1 MKKNNKPQN
10 PFNSR
15 WFFRISALVLAVLLF
30 IYVNGEKLGN
40 THKTELN
47 TETTS
52 LTSTKKK
59 TLTMPLDL
67 TVDSD
72 RYIVSGY
79 PKNVKVTVSG
89 PAALVTATANTQ
101 NFKVYADL
109 SSLGPGKHVVKPKQT
124 GLNNDLTYHFKPKQF
139 TVLIQSRKTESMAVQ
154 TKVDTSQLAD
164 GYKAGKA
171 TTSTDNVQIT
181 GAIAEVNKVDHVVA
195 SVSLS
200 KKDKTNISKQVTLQ
214 AVDKN
219 GNTVNVV
226 ITPQT
231 TTIKIPISKQN
242 SAAGSSSSSSGD
254 SGHSTTSDNSDSDSS
269 SSSDQSSSNSNSSED
284 SHSSTSSSSTS
295 N

>member
-1 MKKNNKPQN
+1 MQKNNKPQN

-101 NFKVYADL
+101 NFKLYADL

-164 GYKAGKA
+164 GYKAGQA

-219 GNTVNVV
+219 SNTVNVV

-242 SAAGSSSSSSGD
+242 SAAGSSSSSSSD

>member
-1 MKKNNKPQN
+1 MQKNNKPQN

-242 SAAGSSSSSSGD
+242 SAAGSSSSSSSD
-254 SGHSTTSDNSDSDSS
+254 SGHSTTSDNSDNDSS

-284 SHSSTSSSSTS
+284 SHSSISSSSTS

>member
-1 MKKNNKPQN
+1 MQKNNKPQN

-171 TTSTDNVQIT
+171 TTSMDNVQIT

-242 SAAGSSSSSSGD
+242 SAAGSSSSSSSD
-254 SGHSTTSDNSDSDSS
+254 SGHSTTSDNGDSDSS

-284 SHSSTSSSSTS
+284 SHSLTSSSSTS

>member
-1 MKKNNKPQN
+1 MQKNNKPQN

-242 SAAGSSSSSSGD
+242 SAAGSSSSSSSD

-269 SSSDQSSSNSNSSED
+269 SSSDQSSSNSNNSED

>member
-1 MKKNNKPQN
+1 MQKNNKPQN

-242 SAAGSSSSSSGD
+242 SAAGSSSSSSSD

-284 SHSSTSSSSTS
+284 SHSLTSSSSTS

>member
-1 MKKNNKPQN
+1 MQKNNKPQN

-171 TTSTDNVQIT
+171 TTSMDNVQIT

-242 SAAGSSSSSSGD
+242 SAAGSSSSSSSD
-254 SGHSTTSDNSDSDSS
+254 SGHSTTSDNSDNDSS

>member
-1 MKKNNKPQN
+1 MQKNNKPQN

-171 TTSTDNVQIT
+171 TTSMDNVQIT

-242 SAAGSSSSSSGD
+242 SAAGSSSSSSSD

-284 SHSSTSSSSTS
+284 SHSSISSSSTS

>member
-1 MKKNNKPQN
+1 MQKNNKPQN

-72 RYIVSGY
+72 SYIVSGY

-164 GYKAGKA
+164 GYKAGQA

-242 SAAGSSSSSSGD
+242 SAAGSSSSSSSD

>member
-1 MKKNNKPQN
+1 MQKNNKPQN

-109 SSLGPGKHVVKPKQT
+109 SSLRPGKHVVKPKQT

-242 SAAGSSSSSSGD
+242 SAAGSSSSSSSD
-254 SGHSTTSDNSDSDSS
+254 SGHSTTSDNSDNDSS

-284 SHSSTSSSSTS
+284 SHSSISSSSTS

>member
-1 MKKNNKPQN
+1 MQKNNKPQN

-30 IYVNGEKLGN
+30 IYVNGEKLSN

-164 GYKAGKA
+164 GYKAGKV

-242 SAAGSSSSSSGD
+242 SAAGSSSSSSSD
-254 SGHSTTSDNSDSDSS
+254 SGHSTTSDNSDNDSS

>member
-1 MKKNNKPQN
+1 MQKNNKPQN

-171 TTSTDNVQIT
+171 TTSMDNVQIT

-242 SAAGSSSSSSGD
+242 SAAGSSSSSSSD
-254 SGHSTTSDNSDSDSS
+254 SGHSTTSDNSDNDSS

-284 SHSSTSSSSTS
+284 SHSSISSSSTS

>member
-1 MKKNNKPQN
+1 MQKNNKPQN

-79 PKNVKVTVSG
+79 PKNVQVTVSG

-164 GYKAGKA
+164 GYKAGQA

-200 KKDKTNISKQVTLQ
+200 KKDKTNISKQVTLR

-242 SAAGSSSSSSGD
+242 SAAGSSSSSSSD

>member
-1 MKKNNKPQN
+1 MQKNNKPQN

-109 SSLGPGKHVVKPKQT
+109 SSLGPGKHVVKTKQT

-154 TKVDTSQLAD
+154 TKVDTSQLAN

-171 TTSTDNVQIT
+171 TTSTDSVQIT

-242 SAAGSSSSSSGD
+242 SAAGSSSSSSSD

-284 SHSSTSSSSTS
+284 SHSSISSSSTS

>member
-1 MKKNNKPQN
+1 MQKNNKPQN

-242 SAAGSSSSSSGD
+242 SAAGSSSSSSSD
-254 SGHSTTSDNSDSDSS
+254 SGHSATSDNSDSDSS
-269 SSSDQSSSNSNSSED
+269 SSSDQSSSNSNNSED

>member
-1 MKKNNKPQN
+1 MQKNNKPQN

-171 TTSTDNVQIT
+171 TTSMDNVQIT

-242 SAAGSSSSSSGD
+242 SAAGSSSSSSSD

-284 SHSSTSSSSTS
+284 SHSLTSSSSTS

>member
-1 MKKNNKPQN
+1 MQKNNKPQN

-164 GYKAGKA
+164 GYKAGQA

-242 SAAGSSSSSSGD
+242 SAAGSSSSSSSD

-284 SHSSTSSSSTS
+284 SHSLTSSSSTS

>member
-1 MKKNNKPQN
+1 M
-10 PFNSR
+10 
-15 WFFRISALVLAVLLF
+15 LLF

-72 RYIVSGY
+72 SYIVSGY

-164 GYKAGKA
+164 GYKAGQA

-242 SAAGSSSSSSGD
+242 SAAGSSSSSSSD

>member
-1 MKKNNKPQN
+1 
-10 PFNSR
+10 
-15 WFFRISALVLAVLLF
+15 
-30 IYVNGEKLGN
+30 
-40 THKTELN
+40 
-47 TETTS
+47 
-52 LTSTKKK
+52 
-59 TLTMPLDL
+59 
-67 TVDSD
+67 
-72 RYIVSGY
+72 
-79 PKNVKVTVSG
+79 
-89 PAALVTATANTQ
+89 
-101 NFKVYADL
+101 
-109 SSLGPGKHVVKPKQT
+109 
-124 GLNNDLTYHFKPKQF
+124 
-139 TVLIQSRKTESMAVQ
+139 MAVQ

-242 SAAGSSSSSSGD
+242 SAAGSSSSSSSD
-254 SGHSTTSDNSDSDSS
+254 SGHSTTSDNSDSS

>member
-1 MKKNNKPQN
+1 MQKNNKPQN

-242 SAAGSSSSSSGD
+242 SAAGSSSSSSSD
-254 SGHSTTSDNSDSDSS
+254 SGHSTTSDNSDNDSS

-284 SHSSTSSSSTS
+284 SHSLTSSSSTS

>member
-1 MKKNNKPQN
+1 MQKNNKPQN

-109 SSLGPGKHVVKPKQT
+109 SSLGPGKDVVKPKQT

-242 SAAGSSSSSSGD
+242 SAAGSSSSSSSD

>member
-1 MKKNNKPQN
+1 MPKNDDHRN

-15 WFFRISALVLAVLLF
+15 LFYRIAALALAILLF
-30 IYVNGEKLGN
+30 IYVNGEKLSS
-40 THKTELN
+40 THQTERN
-47 TETTS
+47 SETAS

-67 TVDSD
+67 TVDSN

-79 PKNVKVTVSG
+79 PKTIRVTVSG

-109 SSLGPGKHVVKPKQT
+109 SNLGPGKHTVTPKQT
-124 GLNNDLTYHFKPKQF
+124 GMNKDLTYHFNPQKI
-139 TVLIQSRKTESMAVQ
+139 TVQIQTRKTVTMPV
-154 TKVDTSQLAD
+154 KVKANTTQLAD

-171 TTSTDNVQIT
+171 TSSTDDVQIT

-195 SVSLS
+195 SINLTKDD
-200 KKDKTNISKQVTLQ
+200 KKDVSKSVTLQ

-226 ITPQT
+226 VTPQT
-231 TTIKIPISKQN
+231 ATVSVPITKQQTN
-242 SAAGSSSSSSGD
+242 
-254 SGHSTTSDNSDSDSS
+254 
-269 SSSDQSSSNSNSSED
+269 
-284 SHSSTSSSSTS
+284 SSSSTS
-295 N
+295 DHENQSSSKDSESTESSQSSESNDSSSSVTSTSDDT

>member
-1 MKKNNKPQN
+1 MQKNNKPQN

-242 SAAGSSSSSSGD
+242 SAAGSSSSSSSD
-254 SGHSTTSDNSDSDSS
+254 SGHSTTSDNSDNDSS

>member
-1 MKKNNKPQN
+1 MQKNNKPQN

-164 GYKAGKA
+164 GYKAGKV

-242 SAAGSSSSSSGD
+242 SAAGSSSSSSSD
-254 SGHSTTSDNSDSDSS
+254 SGHSTTSDNSDNDSS

>member
-1 MKKNNKPQN
+1 MQKNNKPQN

-242 SAAGSSSSSSGD
+242 SAAGSSSSSSSD

>member
-1 MKKNNKPQN
+1 MQKNNKPQN

-242 SAAGSSSSSSGD
+242 SAAGSSSSSSSD
-254 SGHSTTSDNSDSDSS
+254 SGHSTTSDNSDSS

>member
-1 MKKNNKPQN
+1 MQKNNKPQN

-242 SAAGSSSSSSGD
+242 SAAGSSSNSSSD
-254 SGHSTTSDNSDSDSS
+254 SGHSTTSDNSDNDSS

-284 SHSSTSSSSTS
+284 SHSSISSSSTS